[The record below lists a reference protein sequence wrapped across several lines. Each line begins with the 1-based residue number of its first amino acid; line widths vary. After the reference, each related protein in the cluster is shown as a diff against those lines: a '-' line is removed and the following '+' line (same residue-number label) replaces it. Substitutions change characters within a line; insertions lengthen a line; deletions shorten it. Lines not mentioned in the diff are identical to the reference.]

1 MSQSLAKDILEI
13 KNLCVSA
20 GQTQLVRGLNLR
32 LASGRITALVGKS
45 GSGKTLSAL
54 TLQGFTPPGLSSSA
68 DIFLNGRRLDVAA
81 RRGKIFASVMQNP
94 KSAFNP
100 LLSIGAHAKE
110 TADAANLS
118 RNLMPEVGF
127 FKAMGLGLKRAKAAF
142 KNQPASA
149 QSQIKLAMRAVGLE
163 EGALKLYP
171 HEMSGGMLQRAMI
184 ALALLSGAK
193 FIVADEPTTDL
204 DLVSQAKILTLLR
217 DAARQTGAGV
227 LLITHDL
234 SVVAKLADDV
244 YVMERGELAQSG
256 DTREIFSAPTLGA
269 TRELL
274 RAHFALYAGMTGEFS
289 RQKTANEAKFI
300 KPGAYDLR
308 TFSAQVAQDSKP
320 GSCKLKF
327 SEDKFT
333 QANEPK
339 EPEQIYAPGGLL
351 CAAEAKFHAPSE
363 PQGDDLKEGC
373 KDEKRLCAEAS
384 DPNAKTNPKTNT
396 QTGAPKNQQDA
407 QSSEANKIA
416 QNDKDMQNR
425 ALSPE
430 NGRKT
435 ASVSANDDLPNQDAP
450 IFKFN
455 DEADFFELK
464 SQAAEPNLDTQ
475 DERVSYDGGYVF
487 SSSKDN
493 LLEQGKDTNGANN
506 EKTSF
511 GVKKKVDKSAINL
524 TKNQAV
530 WAKAHANLMDK
541 NTENI
546 TTQTQ
551 SQTASAQEDV
561 SKIAIDEAAFAACRQ
576 TRQGQARPNAEENTR
591 DSKLPLLLKACGI
604 GCGFESVSFFG
615 KRTRKDVLKGVSFE
629 IRQGEALG
637 LLGKSG
643 CGKSTLA
650 KVLTGLLHPSEG
662 WVEFDGRRLNL
673 TDLDAKRKF
682 YSQAQI
688 VFQDAPSAVNPRLSV
703 REVIEEP
710 LLYLTRMPAA
720 QRLERIRRLLKTLE
734 IDESFL
740 NKKASL
746 LSGGQLSRVTIARAL
761 AAEPRLVVLDEAL
774 SSLDAPLQTSIL
786 RVLERLKGKISFLF
800 ITHDIRLAR
809 IFCDRIVLMDEGRI
823 AQTATA
829 FQNFTCAAGKE
840 LESAVLP
847 PFPSF

>member
-20 GQTQLVRGLNLR
+20 GQTQLVCGLNLR

-68 DIFLNGRRLDVAA
+68 DIFLNGRRLDVAS

-118 RNLMPEVGF
+118 RNLAPEAGF
-127 FKAMGLGLKRAKAAF
+127 FKAMGLGVKRAKAAF

-149 QSQIKLAMRAVGLE
+149 QSQIKLATRAVGLE

-256 DTREIFSAPTLGA
+256 DTREIFSAPTLA
-269 TRELL
+269 VTRELL

-308 TFSAQVAQDSKP
+308 TFSAQVAQDSEP

-339 EPEQIYAPGGLL
+339 EPEQIYAPEGLL
-351 CAAEAKFHAPSE
+351 GAAEAKFHAPSE
-363 PQGDDLKEGC
+363 PQGDDLKEGY

-407 QSSEANKIA
+407 QNSDENKIA

-425 ALSPE
+425 ALSSE

-455 DEADFFELK
+455 DEAGFFELK
-464 SQAAEPNLDTQ
+464 SQATESNLDAQ
-475 DERVSYDGGYVF
+475 DEHVSYDGSYVF
-487 SSSKDN
+487 SFGEDISLK
-493 LLEQGKDTNGANN
+493 QGKDTNGADG
-506 EKTSF
+506 EKTSL
-511 GVKKKVDKSAINL
+511 GVKNNVDKSAVNL

-530 WAKAHANLMDK
+530 WDKAHASLM
-541 NTENI
+541 NENAENSP
-546 TTQTQ
+546 TQTQ
-551 SQTASAQEDV
+551 SQTASVQEDV
-561 SKIAIDEAAFAACRQ
+561 SKTALDEAVSAACWQ
-576 TRQGQARPNAEENTR
+576 TRQGRAWPNAEENTR
-591 DSKLPLLLKACGI
+591 DSKLSPLLKACGI
-604 GCGFESVSFFG
+604 GCGFESVSFLG

-662 WVEFDGRRLNL
+662 WVEFDGRKLNL
-673 TDLDAKRKF
+673 TDLDAKREF

-720 QRLERIRRLLKTLE
+720 QRLERIRRLLKMLE
-734 IDESFL
+734 IGESFL

-829 FQNFTCAAGKE
+829 FQSFTCAAGKE
-840 LESAVLP
+840 LEGAVLP

>member
-13 KNLCVSA
+13 QNLCVNA

-54 TLQGFTPPGLSSSA
+54 TLQGFTPPGLNSRA
-68 DIFLNGRRLDVAA
+68 DIFLNGRRLDVATQ
-81 RRGKIFASVMQNP
+81 RGKIFASVMQNP

-110 TADAANLS
+110 TVDA
-118 RNLMPEVGF
+118 RNLTPGVGF
-127 FKAMGLGLKRAKAAF
+127 FKTMGLGLKRAKAAF
-142 KNQPASA
+142 KNQPTFA

-256 DTREIFSAPTLGA
+256 DTHEIFLAPTLAA

-289 RQKTANEAKFI
+289 HQKTANEAKFI

-308 TFSAQVAQDSKP
+308 TFGEQVAQDSEP

-333 QANEPK
+333 QTNEHK
-339 EPEQIYAPGGLL
+339 EPEQIYIPGWLL
-351 CAAEAKFHAPSE
+351 GATEAKFHAPSE
-363 PQGDDLKEGC
+363 LQGDDLKEGR
-373 KDEKRLCAEAS
+373 KDEKHLCAEAS

-396 QTGAPKNQQDA
+396 QTGAAKNEQDA
-407 QSSEANKIA
+407 QSSDANKIA

-430 NGRKT
+430 NRQKI
-435 ASVSANDDLPNQDAP
+435 ALVSTNDDLPSQGAP

-464 SQAAEPNLDTQ
+464 FQAAESNLDVQ
-475 DERVSYDGGYVF
+475 DELAGYDGGYIF
-487 SSSKDN
+487 SFGEDIS
-493 LLEQGKDTNGANN
+493 LEQGKDINGADD
-506 EKTSF
+506 EKTCLSAAN
-511 GVKKKVDKSAINL
+511 KVGKRAVNL

-530 WAKAHANLMDK
+530 WDKAHASLMDK
-541 NTENI
+541 NAKSNAN
-546 TTQTQ
+546 QTQ
-551 SQTASAQEDV
+551 SQTADAQEDV
-561 SKIAIDEAAFAACRQ
+561 NKAALDGAAPADCRQ
-576 TRQGQARPNAEENTR
+576 TRQGQAEPKNAEENTR
-591 DSKLPLLLKACGI
+591 DSKLLPLLKACGI
-604 GCGFESVSFFG
+604 GCGFESVSFLG

-629 IRQGEALG
+629 IRQGESLG

-650 KVLTGLLHPSEG
+650 KVLTGLLYPSEG

-673 TDLDAKRKF
+673 TDLDAKREF

-774 SSLDAPLQTSIL
+774 SSLDAPLQTSIM
-786 RVLERLKGKISFLF
+786 RVLTRLKGKVSFLF

-829 FQNFTCAAGKE
+829 FQSFTCAAGKE

>member
-1 MSQSLAKDILEI
+1 
-13 KNLCVSA
+13 
-20 GQTQLVRGLNLR
+20 
-32 LASGRITALVGKS
+32 
-45 GSGKTLSAL
+45 
-54 TLQGFTPPGLSSSA
+54 
-68 DIFLNGRRLDVAA
+68 
-81 RRGKIFASVMQNP
+81 
-94 KSAFNP
+94 
-100 LLSIGAHAKE
+100 
-110 TADAANLS
+110 
-118 RNLMPEVGF
+118 
-127 FKAMGLGLKRAKAAF
+127 MGLGLERAKAAF

-234 SVVAKLADDV
+234 SVVAKLADDI

-274 RAHFALYAGMTGEFS
+274 RAHFALYAGVTGEFS

-308 TFSAQVAQDSKP
+308 TFSAQVAQDSEL

-339 EPEQIYAPGGLL
+339 EPEQIYVVGGLPSV
-351 CAAEAKFHAPSE
+351 AEAKFHAPSE

-373 KDEKRLCAEAS
+373 KDKKRLCVEAS

-396 QTGAPKNQQDA
+396 QTGAPKNEQDA
-407 QSSEANKIA
+407 QSSDANKIA

-425 ALSPE
+425 ALSSE

-435 ASVSANDDLPNQDAP
+435 ASVSANDDLPSQDAP

-464 SQAAEPNLDTQ
+464 SQAAEPNLDAQ
-475 DERVSYDGGYVF
+475 DERVSYDGGYIF
-487 SSSKDN
+487 SSGKDIS
-493 LLEQGKDTNGANN
+493 LEQGKDVNGADG
-506 EKTSF
+506 EKTSL
-511 GVKKKVDKSAINL
+511 GVKNKVDKNAVNL

-530 WAKAHANLMDK
+530 WAKAHASLM
-541 NTENI
+541 NENAENSP
-546 TTQTQ
+546 TQTQ
-551 SQTASAQEDV
+551 NQTASAQEDV
-561 SKIAIDEAAFAACRQ
+561 SKAVLDKAASADCRQ
-576 TRQGQARPNAEENTR
+576 TCQDRVWHNAEENTR
-591 DSKLPLLLKACGI
+591 ESKLSPLLKACGI
-604 GCGFESVSFFG
+604 GCGFESVSFLG
-615 KRTRKDVLKGVSFE
+615 KRPRTDVLKGVSFE

-720 QRLERIRRLLKTLE
+720 QRLERIRGLLKTLE

-829 FQNFTCAAGKE
+829 FQSFTCAAGKE

>member
-68 DIFLNGRRLDVAA
+68 NIFLNGRRLDVAV

-110 TADAANLS
+110 TADAANSS
-118 RNLMPEVGF
+118 RNLAPGAGF

-234 SVVAKLADDV
+234 SVVAKLADDI

-308 TFSAQVAQDSKP
+308 TFIAQVAQDSEP
-320 GSCKLKF
+320 GSSKLKF

-339 EPEQIYAPGGLL
+339 EPEQIYVVGGLPSV
-351 CAAEAKFHAPSE
+351 AEAKFHAPSE

-396 QTGAPKNQQDA
+396 QTGAPKNEQDA
-407 QSSEANKIA
+407 QNSDENKIA

-425 ALSPE
+425 TLSPE
-430 NGRKT
+430 NRQKT
-435 ASVSANDDLPNQDAP
+435 ASVSANDDLPSQDAP

-455 DEADFFELK
+455 DEAGFFGLK
-464 SQAAEPNLDTQ
+464 SQAAELNLNAQ
-475 DERVSYDGGYVF
+475 DEHVSYDGGYIF
-487 SSSKDN
+487 SFGEDN
-493 LLEQGKDTNGANN
+493 LLERGKDINGIDD
-506 EKTSF
+506 EKTSL
-511 GVKKKVDKSAINL
+511 GVKNKVDKSAMNL

-530 WAKAHANLMDK
+530 WAKAHASLMDK
-541 NTENI
+541 NAENSP
-546 TTQTQ
+546 TQTQ
-551 SQTASAQEDV
+551 NQTASAQEVV
-561 SKIAIDEAAFAACRQ
+561 SKIALDEAVSAAYGQ
-576 TRQGQARPNAEENTR
+576 TRQDRVWPNAEENTR
-591 DSKLPLLLKACGI
+591 DSKLPLLKACGI
-604 GCGFESVSFFG
+604 GCGFENVSFLG
-615 KRTRKDVLKGVSFE
+615 KRTRKDVLRGVSFE

-673 TDLDAKRKF
+673 TDLDAKREF

-829 FQNFTCAAGKE
+829 FQSFTCAAGKE

>member
-68 DIFLNGRRLDVAA
+68 DIFLNGRRLDVAV

-100 LLSIGAHAKE
+100 LLSSGAHAKE
-110 TADAANLS
+110 TADAANSS
-118 RNLMPEVGF
+118 RNLAPGAGF

-308 TFSAQVAQDSKP
+308 TFIAQVAQDSEP
-320 GSCKLKF
+320 GSSKLKF

-339 EPEQIYAPGGLL
+339 EPEQIYVVGGLPSV
-351 CAAEAKFHAPSE
+351 AEAKFHAPSE

-396 QTGAPKNQQDA
+396 QTGAPKNEQDA
-407 QSSEANKIA
+407 QNSDENKIA

-425 ALSPE
+425 TLSPE
-430 NGRKT
+430 NRQKT
-435 ASVSANDDLPNQDAP
+435 ASVSANDDLPSQDAP

-455 DEADFFELK
+455 DEAGFFGLK
-464 SQAAEPNLDTQ
+464 SQAAELNLNAQ
-475 DERVSYDGGYVF
+475 DEHVSYDGGYIF
-487 SSSKDN
+487 SFGEDN
-493 LLEQGKDTNGANN
+493 LLERGKDINGIDD
-506 EKTSF
+506 EKTSL
-511 GVKKKVDKSAINL
+511 GVKNKVDKSAMNL

-530 WAKAHANLMDK
+530 WAKAHASLMDK
-541 NTENI
+541 NAENSP
-546 TTQTQ
+546 TQTQ
-551 SQTASAQEDV
+551 NQTASAQEVV
-561 SKIAIDEAAFAACRQ
+561 SKIALDEAVSAAYGQ
-576 TRQGQARPNAEENTR
+576 TRQDRVWPNAEENTR
-591 DSKLPLLLKACGI
+591 DSKLPLLKACGI
-604 GCGFESVSFFG
+604 GCGFENVSFLG
-615 KRTRKDVLKGVSFE
+615 KRTRKDVLRGVSFE

-673 TDLDAKRKF
+673 TDLDAKREF

-720 QRLERIRRLLKTLE
+720 QRLECIRRLLKMLE

-829 FQNFTCAAGKE
+829 FQSFTCAAGKE

>member
-68 DIFLNGRRLDVAA
+68 DIFLNGRRLDVAV

-110 TADAANLS
+110 TADAANSS
-118 RNLMPEVGF
+118 RNLAPGAGF

-234 SVVAKLADDV
+234 SVVAKLADDI

-308 TFSAQVAQDSKP
+308 TFIAQVAQDSEP
-320 GSCKLKF
+320 GSSKLKF

-339 EPEQIYAPGGLL
+339 EPEQIYVVGGLPSV
-351 CAAEAKFHAPSE
+351 AEAKFHAPSE

-396 QTGAPKNQQDA
+396 QTGAPKNEQDA
-407 QSSEANKIA
+407 QNSDENKIA

-425 ALSPE
+425 TLSPE
-430 NGRKT
+430 NRQKT
-435 ASVSANDDLPNQDAP
+435 ASVSANDDLPSQDAP

-455 DEADFFELK
+455 DEAGFFGLK
-464 SQAAEPNLDTQ
+464 SQAAELNLNAQ
-475 DERVSYDGGYVF
+475 DEHVSYDGGYIF
-487 SSSKDN
+487 SFGEDN
-493 LLEQGKDTNGANN
+493 LLERGKDINGIDD
-506 EKTSF
+506 EKTSL
-511 GVKKKVDKSAINL
+511 GVKNKVDKSAMNL

-530 WAKAHANLMDK
+530 WAKAHASLMDK
-541 NTENI
+541 NAENSP
-546 TTQTQ
+546 TQTQ
-551 SQTASAQEDV
+551 NQTASAQEVV
-561 SKIAIDEAAFAACRQ
+561 SKIALDEAVSAAYGQ
-576 TRQGQARPNAEENTR
+576 TRQDRVWPNAEENTR
-591 DSKLPLLLKACGI
+591 DSKLPLLKACGI
-604 GCGFESVSFFG
+604 GCGFENVSFLG
-615 KRTRKDVLKGVSFE
+615 KRTRKDVLRGVSFE

-673 TDLDAKRKF
+673 TDLDAKREF

-829 FQNFTCAAGKE
+829 FQSFTCAAGKE

>member
-68 DIFLNGRRLDVAA
+68 DIFLNGRRLDVAV

-110 TADAANLS
+110 TADAANSS
-118 RNLMPEVGF
+118 RNLAPGAGF

-308 TFSAQVAQDSKP
+308 TFIAQVAQDSEP
-320 GSCKLKF
+320 GSSKLKF

-339 EPEQIYAPGGLL
+339 EPEQIYVVGGLPSV
-351 CAAEAKFHAPSE
+351 AEAKFHAPSE

-396 QTGAPKNQQDA
+396 QTGAPKNEQDA
-407 QSSEANKIA
+407 QNSDENKIA

-425 ALSPE
+425 TLSPE
-430 NGRKT
+430 NRQKT
-435 ASVSANDDLPNQDAP
+435 ASVSANDDLPSQDAP

-455 DEADFFELK
+455 DEAGFFGLK
-464 SQAAEPNLDTQ
+464 SQAAELNLNAQ
-475 DERVSYDGGYVF
+475 DEHVSYDGGYIF
-487 SSSKDN
+487 SFGEDN
-493 LLEQGKDTNGANN
+493 LLERGKDINGIDD
-506 EKTSF
+506 EKTSL
-511 GVKKKVDKSAINL
+511 GVKNKVDKSAMNL

-530 WAKAHANLMDK
+530 WAKAHASLMDK
-541 NTENI
+541 NAENSP
-546 TTQTQ
+546 TQTQ
-551 SQTASAQEDV
+551 NQTASAQEVV
-561 SKIAIDEAAFAACRQ
+561 SKIALDEAVSAAYGQ
-576 TRQGQARPNAEENTR
+576 TRQDRVWPNAEENTR
-591 DSKLPLLLKACGI
+591 DSKLPLLKACGI
-604 GCGFESVSFFG
+604 GCGFENVSFLG
-615 KRTRKDVLKGVSFE
+615 KRTRKDVLRGVSFE

-673 TDLDAKRKF
+673 TDLDAKREF

-829 FQNFTCAAGKE
+829 FQSFTCAAGKE

>member
-1 MSQSLAKDILEI
+1 
-13 KNLCVSA
+13 
-20 GQTQLVRGLNLR
+20 
-32 LASGRITALVGKS
+32 
-45 GSGKTLSAL
+45 
-54 TLQGFTPPGLSSSA
+54 
-68 DIFLNGRRLDVAA
+68 
-81 RRGKIFASVMQNP
+81 
-94 KSAFNP
+94 
-100 LLSIGAHAKE
+100 
-110 TADAANLS
+110 
-118 RNLMPEVGF
+118 MPEVGF

-308 TFSAQVAQDSKP
+308 TFSAQVAQDSEP

-425 ALSPE
+425 ALSSE
-430 NGRKT
+430 NRQKI
-435 ASVSANDDLPNQDAP
+435 ASVSANDDLPSQDAP

-455 DEADFFELK
+455 DEAGFFELK
-464 SQAAEPNLDTQ
+464 SQAAELNLDAQ
-475 DERVSYDGGYVF
+475 DEHVSYDGGYIF
-487 SSSKDN
+487 SFDEDN
-493 LLEQGKDTNGANN
+493 LLEQGKDTNGADG
-506 EKTSF
+506 EKTSL
-511 GVKKKVDKSAINL
+511 GAANKVDKSAVNL

-530 WAKAHANLMDK
+530 WAKAHASLMDK
-541 NTENI
+541 NAENI
-546 TTQTQ
+546 TTQTH
-551 SQTASAQEDV
+551 SQTASAQKDA
-561 SKIAIDEAAFAACRQ
+561 SKTALDEAVSAACRQ
-576 TRQGQARPNAEENTR
+576 TCQGRAWPNAEENTC
-591 DSKLPLLLKACGI
+591 DSKLSPLLKACGI
-604 GCGFESVSFFG
+604 GCGFEMSFLG

-809 IFCDRIVLMDEGRI
+809 IFCDRIILMDEGRI

-829 FQNFTCAAGKE
+829 FQSFTCAAGKE

>member
-13 KNLCVSA
+13 KNLCVNA
-20 GQTQLVRGLNLR
+20 GQTQLVRRLNLR

-68 DIFLNGRRLDVAA
+68 DIFLNGRRLDVATQ
-81 RRGKIFASVMQNP
+81 RGKIFASVMQNP
-94 KSAFNP
+94 KSAFNH

-110 TADAANLS
+110 TVDA
-118 RNLMPEVGF
+118 RNLAPGVGF
-127 FKAMGLGLKRAKAAF
+127 FKAMGLGVKRAKAAF

-234 SVVAKLADDV
+234 SVVAELADDV

-256 DTREIFSAPTLGA
+256 DTREIFLAPTLAA

-274 RAHFALYAGMTGEFS
+274 RAHFALYAGMTGGFS

-308 TFSAQVAQDSKP
+308 TFSAQVAQDSEP
-320 GSCKLKF
+320 GSCKLEF

-351 CAAEAKFHAPSE
+351 GAAEAKFHAPSE
-363 PQGDDLKEGC
+363 PQGDDLKEGY
-373 KDEKRLCAEAS
+373 KDEKRLCADAS
-384 DPNAKTNPKTNT
+384 DPNAKTNPKTST

-407 QSSEANKIA
+407 QSSDENKIA

-455 DEADFFELK
+455 DEASFFELK
-464 SQAAEPNLDTQ
+464 SQATEPNLDAQ
-475 DERVSYDGGYVF
+475 DECAGYDGGYVF
-487 SSSKDN
+487 SFGEDI
-493 LLEQGKDTNGANN
+493 LLKQGKDTNGADG
-506 EKTSF
+506 EKTSL
-511 GVKKKVDKSAINL
+511 GVKNKIGKSAVNL
-524 TKNQAV
+524 TKNQAI
-530 WAKAHANLMDK
+530 WAKAHASLTDK
-541 NTENI
+541 NAKSS

-551 SQTASAQEDV
+551 SQTADAQEDV
-561 SKIAIDEAAFAACRQ
+561 NKAALDEAAPADCRQ
-576 TRQGQARPNAEENTR
+576 ACQGQAELKNAEENTR
-591 DSKLPLLLKACGI
+591 DSKLLPLLKAYGI
-604 GCGFESVSFFG
+604 GCGFESVSFLG

-673 TDLDAKRKF
+673 TDLDAKREF

-746 LSGGQLSRVTIARAL
+746 ISGGQLSLVTIARAL

-786 RVLERLKGKISFLF
+786 RVLARLKGKVSFLF

-829 FQNFTCAAGKE
+829 FQSFTCAAGKE